1 MQEVRYSRCGG
12 DDGSNG
18 EEKAARVCF
27 EGGTDE
33 EWIEIRD
40 IRVLGC
46 GGEEEGRS
54 GQETADAAYWLAA
67 GAKNADFSSAQA
79 ELLEELLEYR

>member
-18 EEKAARVCF
+18 KEKAARVCF
-27 EGGTDE
+27 EGGADE

-40 IRVLGC
+40 IRVLGS
-46 GGEEEGRS
+46 GAAEAEGS
-54 GQETADAAYWLAA
+54 GHEPADAAYWLAA